1 MQMIESSTL
10 QKESRYVWI
19 TWLLSW
25 SGLIVMC
32 SLYVTLPLN
41 SLFSSEFDVSVSRA
55 ALTSSLFS
63 FCFACGCL
71 VYGAIADKY
80 GRKKVVLLGLTF
92 LAVFTCAAG
101 WVHSFPLL
109 LLLRGLQGLAAST
122 FSPVVLAYIVSI
134 FPQHRRVTAIG
145 FVSTGFLMAGVV
157 GQVIAGIISTQY
169 NWHGLFLLFGGL
181 YIVTAGL
188 ILIFLP
194 NDSAQQPELNVY
206 AYVKQIKTILIQK
219 DLLLSYVVAFV
230 LLSSFIVMYT
240 ILNHYLQQ
248 SLYALDVQSILEIKI
263 AGIAGM
269 LLSPFAGKMVQ
280 KTNAR
285 CTLLLGL
292 TVSIVSLVMMA
303 LWTALAGIILFSVV
317 FVAGI
322 AISVPA
328 LVAIVGQLGLQRR
341 GIAVSLYTF
350 ILFAGTAFAPYWAM
364 QILSFSNGSPAFI
377 GNAVLLLP
385 ALLAVLVIR
394 IPKL

>member
-1 MQMIESSTL
+1 MQMIENSIL

-41 SLFSSEFDVSVSRA
+41 SLFSSEFDISVSRA

-63 FCFACGCL
+63 LCFACGCL

-80 GRKKVVLLGLTF
+80 GRKKVVLFGLIC

-101 WVHSFPLL
+101 WGHSFAWL

-157 GQVIAGIISTQY
+157 GQVAAGIISTQY
-169 NWHGLFLLFGGL
+169 NWHVLFLLFGSL

-206 AYVKQIKTILIQK
+206 AYLKQIRAILIQK

-230 LLSSFIVMYT
+230 LLSSFIVMYA

-248 SLYALDVQSILEIKI
+248 SLYSLNVESILEIKI

-269 LLSPFAGKMVQ
+269 LLSPFAGKIAQ

-285 CTLLLGL
+285 FTLLLGL
-292 TVSIVSLVMMA
+292 TVSICSLVMMA
-303 LWTALAGIILFSVV
+303 LWTALAGVILFSIL

-328 LVAIVGQLGLQRR
+328 LVAIVGQLALQRR

-364 QILSFSNGSPAFI
+364 QILSFSSGSPAFI
-377 GNAVLLLP
+377 CNAILLLP
-385 ALLAVLVIR
+385 ALVAVLLIR